1 MLQLSAASSSVAR
14 LGLRRGASR
23 FSTATSAS
31 ASASSSPRR
40 SATAAAATAASSS
53 SLWRGPVAAAS
64 RTSAASASPRA
75 FSHTARCALQQQQQ
89 PENASDA
96 AERTLKRFWKTVSVQ
111 THPASSTST
120 SSSNSNPNLKL
131 PAHYTINLDKRSLR
145 TPAGN
150 VLRIPLERGLLAGLI
165 AQEWAEQRTVL
176 KPHALPLTS
185 LVARSIDGLASPS
198 TRQGVTDSL
207 LAYLDTDTIL
217 FHEPEPPQLVRLQ
230 SERWTPLID
239 WVSARWGVQVEVY
252 ESLFGTAQSA
262 ATREALSR
270 HIRSLDP
277 LALAAFERAV
287 LSSKSFLIG
296 LGLLEGKLSVEQ
308 AARAAEV
315 EVASQIERWG
325 EVEDSHDVDYQDVRR
340 MLGSVAVVLMPP
352 SSRGTP

>member
-23 FSTATSAS
+23 FSTAASAS

-40 SATAAAATAASSS
+40 SATAAAATASSS

-64 RTSAASASPRA
+64 RRSTVPASPRA
-75 FSHTARCALQQQQQ
+75 FSHTARCALQQQQQQQ

-111 THPASSTST
+111 THPASSTS
-120 SSSNSNPNLKL
+120 SSNSNPNLNL

-252 ESLFGTAQSA
+252 DSLFGTAQSA